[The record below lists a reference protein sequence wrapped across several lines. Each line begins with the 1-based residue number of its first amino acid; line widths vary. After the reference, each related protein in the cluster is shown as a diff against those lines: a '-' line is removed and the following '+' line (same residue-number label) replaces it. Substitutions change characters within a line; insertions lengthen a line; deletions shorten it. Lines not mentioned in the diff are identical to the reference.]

1 MPASIG
7 GLPEGAPERPAQP
20 PAYPAVHEIPPPRAA
35 RMLDDEQQ
43 EKLEKDLSAA
53 RDRQEGRNPKA
64 SPKVKKPATGAQP
77 NP

>member
-7 GLPEGAPERPAQP
+7 GLPAETPARPAVA

-35 RMLDDEQQ
+35 RVLDDDQQ
-43 EKLEKDLSAA
+43 EKLEKDLEVA
-53 RDRQEGRNPKA
+53 RDRQEGRAPK
-64 SPKVKKPATGAQP
+64 PKKPASTGAKP